1 MEQTTKE
8 SLWQKSKLL
17 LKGLLIG
24 ALSLLLLIPAYFV
37 RDLIEERETRQ
48 KEAIAEVSGRWAGSQ
63 QVLAPVLVVPY
74 WETVEYSNG
83 SNESVRRLAYVLP
96 DKLRI
101 NGQLKPEQRHR
112 GIYDIMLYSSDL
124 QIDGRFDPLPLQQLQ
139 LSADKVIW
147 NEAYV
152 AMGVT
157 DARGL
162 REELQLKWNDSVY
175 TLNPARFDTGFLK
188 EGFSTPVSLAPGQ
201 TTTFSAQVKLQGS
214 GQLLFLP
221 TGKSTDVKLSS
232 VWKEPSFSGASL
244 PDYTLNDGGFTAQWK
259 SLAHTRNFPQAWKNQ
274 TYQLQS
280 AAMGVDLFIPV
291 NGYQKTMRSV
301 KYALLCIVLTF
312 AAFFLVETAG
322 KRSVHPL
329 HYGLVGVALIL
340 FYTLLLSVS
349 EYAGFDIAYI
359 VAAAATIGL
368 ITLFLKSVLQSG
380 KLAAVMALVLALQY
394 GYIFVVLQLQD
405 SALLVGSIGLFVVLA
420 VIMYFSRRIKW

>member
-37 RDLIEERETRQ
+37 RDLIEEREARQ
-48 KEAIAEVSGRWAGSQ
+48 KEAIAEVSGRWAASQ
-63 QVLAPVLVVPY
+63 QLLAPVLVVPY

-96 DKLRI
+96 DKLSI

-112 GIYDIMLYSSDL
+112 GIYDVMLYSSDL

-157 DARGL
+157 DAKGL
-162 REELQLKWNDSVY
+162 RDELQLKWNDSMY
-175 TLNPARFDTGFLK
+175 TLNPSRFDTGFLK
-188 EGFSTPVSLAPGQ
+188 EGFSTPVSIAPGQ
-201 TTTFSAQVKLQGS
+201 TITFSAQVKLQGS
-214 GQLLFLP
+214 GELLFLP

-232 VWKEPSFSGASL
+232 VWKEPSFSGATL
-244 PDYTLNDGGFTAQWK
+244 PDYTLSSAGFTAQWK
-259 SLAHTRNFPQAWKNQ
+259 SMAHTRNYPQAWKNQ

-280 AAMGVDLFIPV
+280 AAMGVNLFIPV

-349 EYAGFDIAYI
+349 EYAGFDTAYI

-380 KLAAVMALVLALQY
+380 RLAAIMAFVLALQY